1 MKTTSSQ
8 CQKSLHYG
16 HEVRAKLEE
25 RGMTPTEFA
34 KRIGC
39 CRSNVYNI
47 FNREAMDTG
56 LLNRIS
62 DVLGFDF
69 IHDL

>member
-1 MKTTSSQ
+1 MKTTASQ
-8 CQKSLHYG
+8 RKKSIHYG
-16 HEVRAKLEE
+16 QEVRAKLEE

-39 CRSNVYNI
+39 SRSNVYSI
-47 FNREAMDTG
+47 FTREAMDTG
-56 LLNRIS
+56 LLNKIS
-62 DVLGFDF
+62 DVLDFDF